1 MVDGEPPFFNE
12 TPINALKM
20 IKDCV
25 PSKMRHSDQ
34 VRSRIFSLSWV
45 ATFRSPSSYG
55 ISSIVFL
62 LGLLPTALRRNYSL
76 AIHSF
81 SSLVT
86 LRVSNRSCLN
96 AELPNLLLKTVPE
109 KNIQL
114 LQYLKSTRTND
125 QLVIWSDQNNASTHY
140 LKISFEDSY
149 QYLIIYLNIS

>member
-96 AELPNLLLKTVPE
+96 AELPNLLLKQFQKKT
-109 KNIQL
+109 
-114 LQYLKSTRTND
+114 YSFYSTWNQRGQT
-125 QLVIWSDQNNASTHY
+125 ISWWSDLT
-140 LKISFEDSY
+140 KIMLPRTTWRFPSKI
-149 QYLIIYLNIS
+149 LINTLLSI